1 MLQITNEDS
10 GKNEKMSKSL
20 NNFILLHE
28 AIEQVGANTLRMLVL
43 QSHYRSPLVFGEKR
57 LTEAKTALSRI
68 EQAIKNIQWK
78 LDNTVE
84 SDNINTEE
92 VEALLASTKEKFIT
106 AMDDDFNTS
115 LALAEV
121 FELVSGVNSQIADN
135 EISDSSKATL
145 QKAKDLIVEL
155 MAVFGIEIED
165 SEDGKNLPD
174 ELIGLASK
182 FADYA
187 GNDVN
192 EAADVLLNARTEARQ
207 NKN

>member
-1 MLQITNEDS
+1 
-10 GKNEKMSKSL
+10 
-20 NNFILLHE
+20 
-28 AIEQVGANTLRMLVL
+28 
-43 QSHYRSPLVFGEKR
+43 
-57 LTEAKTALSRI
+57 
-68 EQAIKNIQWK
+68 
-78 LDNTVE
+78 
-84 SDNINTEE
+84 
-92 VEALLASTKEKFIT
+92 
-106 AMDDDFNTS
+106 MDDDFNTS

-165 SEDGKNLPD
+165 GEDGKNLPD
-174 ELIGLASK
+174 ELIELALK